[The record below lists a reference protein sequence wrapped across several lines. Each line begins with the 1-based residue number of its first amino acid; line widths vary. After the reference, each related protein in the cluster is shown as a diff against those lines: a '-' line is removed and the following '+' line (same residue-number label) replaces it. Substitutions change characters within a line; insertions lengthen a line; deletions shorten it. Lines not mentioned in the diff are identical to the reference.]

1 MMQQQDTDT
10 EDRIQESLIIGSGGY
25 VCCHI
30 EEIRVDSY
38 QEWRDRKV
46 DRIEACEMELS
57 EMMENDGI
65 RMQAESMCEKS
76 T

>member
-38 QEWRDRKV
+38 
-46 DRIEACEMELS
+46 
-57 EMMENDGI
+57 
-65 RMQAESMCEKS
+65 
-76 T
+76 